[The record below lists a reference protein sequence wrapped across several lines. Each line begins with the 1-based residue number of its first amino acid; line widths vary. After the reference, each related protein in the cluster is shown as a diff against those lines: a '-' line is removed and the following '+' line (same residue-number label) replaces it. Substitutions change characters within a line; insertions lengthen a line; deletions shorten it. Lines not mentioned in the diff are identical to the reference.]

1 MYSSGHWNFFW
12 TLELFFSEHR
22 NILLW
27 RLEMFFIL
35 NIRNVFF
42 FWTLE
47 MSFSEH
53 FKCIPLDIGNVF
65 FWTLELFFSEHR
77 NYSLKIGNVFF
88 ILNIRNVYFWTL
100 EMFFS
105 EHWKCTM
112 EVKCTLCRLQESPRP
127 VEGNFSKPF
136 TASHLSSQTQIQSFI
151 QGVHN
156 RPNLSLHLPRTV
168 FLLKKIL
175 SFPSA
180 LQGQAN
186 AREPHFL

>member
-1 MYSSGHWNFFW
+1 MLLNWKNMTNAKKFLIYFNCFVLDRPWK
-12 TLELFFSEHR
+12 TKLFIADR
-22 NILLW
+22 VK
-27 RLEMFFIL
+27 LEMF
-35 NIRNVFF
+35 
-42 FWTLE
+42 
-47 MSFSEH
+47 FSEH

-112 EVKCTLCRLQESPRP
+112 EVKCTLCRLQESPRL